1 MKNILKVIAISLALF
16 VVASCEEPET
26 GLTKIT
32 YYAQVDLNGDQY
44 MYATLGEDFVD
55 PGVTATM
62 KGEDVSDMVVVNG
75 EVNTQKSGIYNLTYT
90 VINEDGFPAST
101 SRCVLV
107 KDPADKYAGYYNV
120 RTSESARIYNGETTI
135 YNKKEYA
142 EEPLIILNQGD
153 GTYSINDLL
162 GGWYWQRAGYGEEY
176 CIAGEFEI
184 ANDGTINL
192 TYNKMVGGW
201 ADELV
206 GFTEAKF
213 TQVSGT
219 TSAQWV
225 AEYVEGMIFN
235 VSADKVE

>member
-1 MKNILKVIAISLALF
+1 MKNILKLIAISLVLF
-16 VVASCEEPET
+16 VAASCEEPET

-62 KGEDVSDMVVVNG
+62 KGKDVSDMVIVKG
-75 EVNTQKSGIYNLTYT
+75 EVDTEESGMYTLTYT
-90 VINEDGFPAST
+90 VVNEDGFSASA
-101 SRCVLV
+101 SRYVLV
-107 KDPADKYAGYYNV
+107 KDPADQYAGIYNV
-120 RTSESARIYNGETTI
+120 RTNESYRLSGGETVIYNA
-135 YNKKEYA
+135 KEYV
-142 EEPLIILNQGD
+142 EEPLIIINQGD

-176 CIAGEFEI
+176 CIAGKFEI

-235 VSADKVE
+235 VTADKVE